1 MTGGYDKMTRKF
13 AKATA
18 SINYALKGV
27 SFNNGPR
34 VKLVE
39 NGSYIKELHELSP
52 AEILAA
58 MCGRKTLPVSLEEL
72 ETESVSALEG
82 KGVPN
87 EVITMAKLAF
97 AFHRKLREAEIRE
110 ARGTVKSPEDIF
122 RILGPDLKNS
132 PIEVFKAVYL
142 DKRYRVVGIDEF
154 QGDEDGARFEPL
166 PIFDRCRFDPE
177 VKGVILVHNHPDGD
191 PTPSTTDVDTTRRM
205 LDLAAMLRVK
215 LLDHIIIA
223 GDRYLS
229 MQAQGLME

>member
-1 MTGGYDKMTRKF
+1 MSRKF
-13 AKATA
+13 ARATA

-34 VKLVE
+34 VKLIE
-39 NGSYIKELHELSP
+39 SGGYIKELHELSP

-58 MCGRKTLPVSLEEL
+58 MCGRKHLPVSIEEL
-72 ETESVSALEG
+72 ETEPVSVLEE

-87 EVITMAKLAF
+87 EVITTAKLAF
-97 AFHRKLREAEIRE
+97 AFHKKLREVEIRE
-110 ARGTVKSPEDIF
+110 ARGTIKSPEDVYN
-122 RILGPDLKNS
+122 LLAPDLKNS
-132 PIEVFKAVYL
+132 PVEVFKAIYL

-177 VKGVILVHNHPDGD
+177 VKGVILTHNHPDGD
-191 PTPSTTDVDTTRRM
+191 PTPSTTDVDTTQRM
-205 LDLAAMLRVK
+205 MDLAAMLRVK

-223 GDRYLS
+223 GDKYLS